1 MKSARVRKKIEDIHG
16 YDKFPKVSGFA
27 EIPPLTLSGG
37 MLSDFGGKK
46 EVLEYRLWLHNRDG
60 RLSLNEGCYFTQGN
74 LKELLM
80 MRKELL
86 KDKKIFK
93 VEQPLAVV
101 WDYKCKGYREVK
113 IDGIDYSQEGGP

>member
-16 YDKFPKVSGFA
+16 YDIFPKVSGLA
-27 EIPPLTLSGG
+27 EISALILSGG

-80 MRKELL
+80 MRKDLL

-101 WDYKCKGYREVK
+101 WDYKCKAYREVQ
-113 IDGIDYSQEGGP
+113 IDGIDYGITG